1 MHSIS
6 YPTNKGSGMLRIHSQ
21 DVYGS
26 SVILYVGNNKSEDII
41 IATGIFMYR
50 NIILQTFKPFYKGC
64 INTK

>member
-1 MHSIS
+1 
-6 YPTNKGSGMLRIHSQ
+6 MLRIHSQ